1 MQCKVFA
8 LRLDDSL
15 SADLAALNVF
25 LNAVDVVFM
34 EQGLVQGHPAV
45 WSVLVFYEN
54 RRGEPPPL
62 PSAESLVKA
71 TLEVQA
77 RLEERDPEEAKL
89 HETLRRWRADRAKR
103 EDVPVYIVAP
113 NRLLDEIARVKPK
126 SRGDLETLKGFGP
139 KRLEKYGDELLKLI
153 QSLTK

>member
-25 LNAVDVVFM
+25 LNAVDVTFM
-34 EQGLVQGHPAV
+34 EQGLVQGHPAF
-45 WSVLVFYEN
+45 WSVLVFYEQ
-54 RRGEPPPL
+54 RSSQPQPLQPPE
-62 PSAESLVKA
+62 ESTDVKA

-77 RLEERDPEEAKL
+77 PLEPEEAKL
-89 HETLRRWRADRAKR
+89 HEALRRWRASKAKQ

-113 NRLLDEIARVKPK
+113 NSLLDEFVRVKPK

-153 QSLTK
+153 QNLTK